1 MDHSSPEKPD
11 TLTQQIGVLT
21 RREVEARILAPII
34 DALGEKFGRAEVID
48 VVRDAIVNLS
58 QRQGAEMAEAM
69 GDNGCAG
76 FESSLQFWTKDEA
89 LKLDV
94 LDKSDTTL
102 NFNVVRCRYSEMYRD
117 LGIPELGAVFSC
129 NRDYAMIEGFN
140 PDAKLTR
147 TQTLMEGKSHCDFR
161 YEFPSPKT

>member
-1 MDHSSPEKPD
+1 MSDSKTPKPD

-21 RREVEARILAPII
+21 RREVEARVLAPVI
-34 DALGEKFGRAEVID
+34 DALGEKFGREQVIE
-48 VVRDAIVNLS
+48 VVRDEIIKLA
-58 QRQGAEMAEAM
+58 QQQGADMADAM
-69 GDNGCAG
+69 GGNGCVQ
-76 FESSLQFWTKDEA
+76 FESSLQYWTRDEA

-94 LDKSDTTL
+94 LEQNDTTL

-161 YEFPSPKT
+161 YVFPAEK